1 MEKDTSFRRLQMFV
15 ATQFFYGLWKD
26 KANFNRKGW
35 GPTTQKMQTKKK
47 GKVKLLF

>member
-26 KANFNRKGW
+26 KANFKRKGW
-35 GPTTQKMQTKKK
+35 AQPRKKC
-47 GKVKLLF
+47 